1 MDQMEVGKQ
10 MVIKVFED
18 QIRIFNLNN
27 SNVKNDFQLLE
38 LIESIKDKFIGVP
51 DKVVE
56 EFGVDRETYVSIIC
70 LVTLDMIE
78 KHILFG

>member
-1 MDQMEVGKQ
+1 MEVGKQ